1 MRTLAIDPG
10 SRRIGLAL
18 SDSAGRLATPYAV
31 LQISSPQDAI
41 TQILKVIEKEGVDR
55 LVVGIPLNMLG
66 PPGPSAKSAAA
77 FARELATRTGKPLIL
92 IDERLS
98 SFQAE
103 QDLITRKRAGE
114 KITRKQKKSRLD
126 ALAATVFLQAFL
138 DGKLMELNEPML

>member
-55 LVVGIPLNMLG
+55 LVVGIPLNMTG
-66 PPGPSAKSAAA
+66 PPGASAKSAAA
-77 FARELATRTGKPLIL
+77 FARELSTRTGKPLIL